1 MAAAMA
7 RFRSYVWLV
16 GVFAITATVL
26 AGIGT
31 YGVMAYVVSL
41 RTREIGIRRALGA
54 DRRDIV
60 ALVGRR
66 ALLFLAVGLVV
77 GVVSALMLTRLIESQ
92 LWGIKAT
99 DPATFVSV
107 SMLLAAIALVAAG
120 MAARRALAV
129 DPAIALRN
137 D

>member
-1 MAAAMA
+1 MA

-16 GVFAITATVL
+16 SAFAITATVL

-54 DRRDIV
+54 GRAEIA

-66 ALLFLAVGLVV
+66 ALLFLAAGLVI
-77 GVVSALMLTRLIESQ
+77 GVASALMLTRLIASQ
-92 LWGIKAT
+92 LWGVTPT
-99 DPATFVSV
+99 DPATFVGV
-107 SMLLAAIALVAAG
+107 SLLLSAIALAA
-120 MAARRALAV
+120 AAIPARRALTV
-129 DPAIALRN
+129 DPASVLRN